1 MNSGSTS
8 PPDAVRGDKLCW
20 DNPNGEWEHV
30 QRACADRSLPSPEIV
45 SHPDAAHVNY
55 AKTFQMKHSNI
66 FNGPVQT
73 GDNADFSINYIIP
86 LSPPPGTVVHVPEV
100 RNSRFVGRQDGFE
113 NRELNLLNKDIR
125 SCRRIALTGLGGI
138 GKTQIAFEY
147 CYRYK
152 SSYSADLGFRFDN
165 TFKFRRRSQAAQY
178 LFQGH

>member
-1 MNSGSTS
+1 MNSGTTS
-8 PPDAVRGDKLCW
+8 PPDAVRGVTNYAGTIQMENGNMFNGPVRTG
-20 DNPNGEWEHV
+20 DNTNFYN
-30 QRACADRSLPSPEIV
+30 SLPSPEIV

-66 FNGPVQT
+66 FKGPVQT

-86 LSPPPGTVVHVPEV
+86 LSPPPGTVVHVPEMV
-100 RNSRFVGRQDGFE
+100 LKIE
-113 NRELNLLNKDIR
+113 NLLNKEIR